1 MAGGFRIA
9 ECTVEPQLN
18 TLKRNSHVVRLEPKV
33 MQVLVCL
40 SERHGEL
47 VTKEQLIQ
55 RGMARYFCRRRCADA
70 LHLGTA

>member
-1 MAGGFRIA
+1 MAGGFRVA

-18 TLKRNSHVVRLEPKV
+18 TLERNGHTIRLEPKV

-47 VTKEQLIQ
+47 VTKAAHP
-55 RGMARYFCRRRCADA
+55 GSVARYFCRRRCADA
-70 LHLGTA
+70 LHL